1 MSIGNLQCMFIL
13 LTSHLCIP
21 FQNRSLRL
29 FSFLVKWEVKLLT
42 LSGVG
47 GRWFK
52 RIRYEIVGYD
62 NGIEWARLR

>member
-13 LTSHLCIP
+13 LTSHRIP

-42 LSGVG
+42 LSGMG

-52 RIRYEIVGYD
+52 RIRYEIVG
-62 NGIEWARLR
+62 